1 MATIN
6 DTTGLSISSYAE
18 TLADYVT
25 LWKNAISENVR
36 TSAQSTWGQVFNI
49 FSLSVAEQNEL
60 AEFIAQKFN
69 IQTAT
74 GAALSELVLLAGIQ
88 RQESASST
96 VTLTCTANAA
106 GATIPAGS
114 LVKDPAGN
122 IQWSTNSQVVVAAS
136 STNTVTATAV
146 ETGPFE
152 ASAGTITQIDTP
164 VFGWTSVTNL
174 AAANVGQSE
183 ETDSALRLRYQTTV
197 DGAST
202 VSDGARF
209 AAVSD
214 VSGVDAV
221 VATSNNGTATDAN
234 GVPPQ
239 HVYTIVD
246 GGTNADVAEAIYDH
260 TAAGIGWF
268 GTTTVSHT
276 DTLSGQAYD
285 VKFTRPSDVDIY
297 VSVTVVPNEDFPTD
311 GAEQIE
317 AAIVA
322 YINALGLGDDV
333 YHSRLYTPVNSV
345 PGHTVTSLTLGFSPS
360 PTGTADLAI
369 DLDERAVTE
378 VANITVIS

>member
-1 MATIN
+1 MATID

-18 TLADYVT
+18 TLTAYVV
-25 LWKNAISENVR
+25 LWKNAIGENVR
-36 TSAQSTWGQVFNI
+36 TGAQSVWGQVFNI

-60 AEFIAQKFN
+60 AEFVAQKFN

-96 VTLTCTANAA
+96 VTLTCSANAA
-106 GATIPAGS
+106 GSTIPAGS

-122 IQWSTNSQVVVAAS
+122 IQWSTNAQVVVAPS

-152 ASAGTITQIDTP
+152 AAAGTITQIDTP
-164 VFGWTSVTNL
+164 RYGWTAVTNL

-197 DGAST
+197 DGASK
-202 VSDGARF
+202 VSDGKRF

-221 VATSNNGTATDAN
+221 IATSNNGTATDAN

-246 GGTNADVAEAIYDH
+246 GGTNAAVASAIYSQ
-260 TAAGIGWF
+260 TAGGIGYF
-268 GTTTVSHT
+268 GTTTVSHQ
-276 DTLSGQAYD
+276 DPDSLQFYD
-285 VKFTRPSDVDIY
+285 VKFTRPSDVNIY
-297 VSVTVVPNEDFPTD
+297 VSVTVVPDDDFPTD
-311 GAEQIE
+311 GAEQIK
-317 AAIVA
+317 AAIVS

-345 PGHTVTSLTLGFSPS
+345 PGHTVTALTLGFSAS

-369 DLDERAVTE
+369 ALAERAVTDT
-378 VANITVIS
+378 AKITVTS